1 MVILVLTVT
10 TLWITSS
17 AKLTANYVI
26 SQDAL
31 TVGLSQHA
39 LTVMKA
45 GYIIW
50 IQDHACSVTKGIT
63 SSKTP
68 SVRSAN

>member
-1 MVILVLTVT
+1 MAFVDIVT
-10 TLWITSS
+10 TPWITLST
-17 AKLTANYVI
+17 KLIVQSVI

-39 LTVMKA
+39 LTVMKK
-45 GYIIW
+45 ICITW
-50 IQDHACSVTKGIT
+50 IRDHACSVTKVIT

-68 SVRSAN
+68 SVRNAS